1 MNYVEEYYA
10 QYDEDARFLRKSHE
24 TEYLTTMHYIQ
35 KYLFSGA
42 RILEI
47 GVGTGRYSCAL
58 AKQGYSVDAVELLP
72 KHIEILKRK
81 SKNNSNLHIYKGNAV
96 DLDFIDSD
104 AYDIVLLLGPM
115 YHLFSEGDKSKALA
129 EAIRAAKPNG
139 IIFAA
144 YCNNDTTV
152 YNLFLQRQIAEFR
165 KSNTLTENFQIKPLP
180 EIVFA
185 FSRKTD
191 IDCLMRKFPV
201 HRLHFV
207 GTDMLS
213 EFFCDAIND
222 FSDSEFSLYMQY
234 HFQICERADCVGMSF
249 HFLDVFQKD
258 CNNL

>member
-1 MNYVEEYYA
+1 MNNVEAYYA
-10 QYDEDARFLRKSHE
+10 QYDEDARFLRKSRQ
-24 TEYLTTMHYIQ
+24 TEYLTTMRYIQ

-47 GVGTGRYSCAL
+47 GAGTGRYSITL

-72 KHIEILKRK
+72 KHLAILKQK
-81 SKNNSNLHIYKGNAV
+81 SKGNSNFRIFEGNAV
-96 DLDFIDSD
+96 DLDFIDSG
-104 AYDIVLLLGPM
+104 AYDVVLLLGPM
-115 YHLFSEGDKSKALA
+115 YHLFSEADKSKALA
-129 EAIRAAKPNG
+129 EAIRVAKPNG

-152 YNLFLQRQIAEFR
+152 YNLFLQRQIAEFQT
-165 KSNTLTENFQIKPLP
+165 SNTLTENFQIKPLP
-180 EIVFA
+180 ELVFA

-191 IDCLMRKFPV
+191 IDCLMRKFSV

-213 EFFCDAIND
+213 EFFGDSID
-222 FSDSEFSLYMQY
+222 GFSDAEFEQYMQY

-258 CNNL
+258 GNNL

>member
-1 MNYVEEYYA
+1 MNNVEAYYA
-10 QYDEDARFLRKSHE
+10 QYDEDARFLRKSRQ
-24 TEYLTTMHYIQ
+24 TEYLTTMRYIQ

-47 GVGTGRYSCAL
+47 GAGTGRYSCAL

-72 KHIEILKRK
+72 KHMEILKQK
-81 SKNNSNLHIYKGNAV
+81 SKGNSNFRIFEGNAV
-96 DLDFIDSD
+96 DLDFIDSN
-104 AYDIVLLLGPM
+104 AYDVVLLLGPM
-115 YHLFSEGDKSKALA
+115 YHLFSEADKSNALT
-129 EAIRAAKPNG
+129 EAIRVAKPNG

-180 EIVFA
+180 ELVFA

-213 EFFCDAIND
+213 EFFGDSID
-222 FSDSEFSLYMQY
+222 GFSDAEFEQYMQY
-234 HFQICERADCVGMSF
+234 HFQICERTDCVGMSF

-258 CNNL
+258 GNNL